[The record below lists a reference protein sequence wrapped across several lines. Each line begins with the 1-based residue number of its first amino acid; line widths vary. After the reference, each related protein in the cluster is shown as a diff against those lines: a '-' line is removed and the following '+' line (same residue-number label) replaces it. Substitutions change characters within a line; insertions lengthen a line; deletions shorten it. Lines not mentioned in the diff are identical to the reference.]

1 MSADLSTTIAPKTDQ
16 LNADSLIAGPITIR
30 VTKVTA
36 TGVKDQ
42 PISIHYEGDA
52 GKPYKPGLSMRRVL
66 YLLWGKDGASYVGR
80 SMTLFREP
88 TIKFG
93 GDVVGGIRISHM
105 SDIGDKPI
113 TVPLTVTRGSRKPF
127 TVEPLR
133 VEPKASKA
141 GRTIPERIATFRD
154 TLAKCATAE
163 EVSAL
168 VGKASGLFGDVDE
181 ETGATL
187 RAECM
192 AKAEQLR
199 EEAK

>member
-1 MSADLSTTIAPKTDQ
+1 MTADLSTTIAPRTDQ
-16 LNADSLIAGPITIR
+16 LNADSLLSGPITIR
-30 VTKVTA
+30 VTKVVA
-36 TGVKDQ
+36 TGTKEQ
-42 PISIHYEGDA
+42 PISIHYEGDD

-66 YLLWGKDGASYVGR
+66 YQLWGKDGASYAGR

-133 VEPKASKA
+133 VEPQRKE
-141 GRTIPERIATFRD
+141 RTPKSIEDRIAAFRKM
-154 TLAKCATAE
+154 LAECATADA
-163 EVSAL
+163 VSAL
-168 VGKASGLFGDVDE
+168 VGKASGLFTDVDE
-181 ETGATL
+181 ATGEKL
-187 RAECM
+187 RAECT
-192 AKAEQLR
+192 ARKNEL
-199 EEAK
+199 EAK